1 MAPKT
6 AAPAKK
12 AAAKTAAN
20 KKPVNSEIRNTGIMR
35 LSRGRMFH
43 KRGLWHIEKWRKA
56 NEKNKAEKKSTK
68 PTRVVEKKIGGE
80 KNGSTRQVRVNR
92 FPRSYPTEDL
102 PRNLKTNK
110 RKTTFSQHKHSLRPS
125 ITPGTVLILVAGRH
139 AAKRVVFLKQLKS
152 GLLLV
157 TGPFKLNGC
166 PLRRINQIYVIA
178 TSTKVD
184 LSKVNVPENLDDKFF
199 NRVKAARNNKAA
211 QGAEIFETKKE
222 TYTVNEERK
231 SAQVNVDNQILAAVK
246 AHSDRKLLRQYLKS
260 RFALTNRVYPHKLKF

>member
-1 MAPKT
+1 MAPKA

-12 AAAKTAAN
+12 AAAKVD
-20 KKPVNSEIRNTGIMR
+20 KKPVNNEVNSTGIMR

-56 NEKNKAEKKSTK
+56 NEKKTVEKKTTT
-68 PTRVVEKKIGGE
+68 TRVVEKKIGGE

-92 FPRSYPTEDL
+92 FPRSYPTEDR
-102 PRNLKTNK
+102 PRKLKTNK
-110 RKTTFSQHKHSLRPS
+110 KSFSTHKHSLRPS

-139 AAKRVVFLKQLKS
+139 AGKRVVFLKQLKS

-157 TGPFKLNGC
+157 SGPFKLNGC

-178 TSTKVD
+178 TSTKID
-184 LSKVNVPENLDDKFF
+184 TSKVNIPENLDDKFF
-199 NRVKAARNNKAA
+199 NRVKAAKAA
-211 QGAEIFETKKE
+211 KKDGAEIFETKKE

-231 SAQVNVDNQILAAVK
+231 TAQVNVDNQLLAAIK
-246 AHSDRKLLRQYLKS
+246 ADSERSMKRQYLKA